1 MGKIDIRSIDFDD
14 DEYYENEHYENIK
27 RKRRKKNNND
37 QNFLEFQGESRRGRE
52 SDSFITQRTKGRS
65 RR

>member
-14 DEYYENEHYENIK
+14 DEYYENEHYEQIK

-37 QNFLEFQGESRRGRE
+37 QNFLEFQGESRRGIE
-52 SDSFITQRTKGRS
+52 SYSFITQRTKGRS